1 MFIFLDEAGNFK
13 SKKESYFIVGGF
25 ITGDPKRTAKT
36 FRKWQ
41 TKKFPAKIR
50 YKTEVKFSD
59 SGLNENLRL
68 ATLKYFCDQDMR
80 IFYSFLNRLNI
91 PPKYRK
97 KKQIQTGLLYAE
109 IVGKTLSLLLPAND
123 SEFRVFRDRRHLKN
137 ITEAQFN
144 EALKLD
150 LLPALP
156 AKTLIQIEALDSAA
170 SPNIQIADWICG
182 ALFRYHNQ
190 KESGVHYFSTLKN
203 SIIASEELFE
213 AYWINLYK
221 NKKSPHKS

>member
-13 SKKESYFIVGGF
+13 SKKENYFIVGGF

-68 ATLKYFCDQDMR
+68 ATLQYFCDQDIR

-91 PPKYRK
+91 PLEYRK

-137 ITEAQFN
+137 SI
-144 EALKLD
+144 
-150 LLPALP
+150 
-156 AKTLIQIEALDSAA
+156 
-170 SPNIQIADWICG
+170 IA
-182 ALFRYHNQ
+182 
-190 KESGVHYFSTLKN
+190 N
-203 SIIASEELFE
+203 SIINRADLVFLSSPLFCLSFFLFYDRIKKCSENYL
-213 AYWINLYK
+213 I
-221 NKKSPHKS
+221 